1 MQPPGRAPPERSGN
15 TTRRPFDHLFAGIG
29 RFGPKPNPAEWDY
42 GRLSISLA
50 IEPWRCLWENQTL
63 FFGEIAVARQI
74 QSQPV
79 RAQAGIGAFLGL
91 LANAAFWAVIAIVVP
106 VRPLVEALPEIAPFA
121 RWAPLLFY
129 ALAFWSLIRAVR
141 ILQGLAARRTAPLA
155 RAMAPGA
162 AQAGR
167 QPQARKPRTNM
178 GLPVNRIPTVRRM
191 R

>member
-1 MQPPGRAPPERSGN
+1 MPPPGRAPPERSGN
-15 TTRRPFDHLFAGIG
+15 TSRRAFDPGLPESAASV
-29 RFGPKPNPAEWDY
+29 PKPNPEEWDY

-50 IEPWRCLWENQTL
+50 IEPRRCLWENQGS

-74 QSQPV
+74 QSQPG

-106 VRPLVEALPEIAPFA
+106 VRPLVDALPELAPFA

-141 ILQGLAARRTAPLA
+141 VLQRLAASRAAPLA
-155 RAMAPGA
+155 QAIAPSA
-162 AQAGR
+162 ARAGR
-167 QPQARKPRTNM
+167 LPQAQKHRTNM
-178 GLPVNRIPTVRRM
+178 RLPVNRIPTVRRM